1 MTEDDQLHLEIVVQR
16 RVRKGEDGKAPV
28 KSPEADR
35 AAAAAEQKP
44 EQSRRS
50 AADGGRVGQ
59 SASHGGRSG
68 AHRRHYADY
77 GTLNLG
83 TIEDPPADKTE
94 RVQIP
99 ASASYGENQRAFF
112 DKYDAVLKRNYATRN
127 RSKVTKILMVAA
139 IALIVFTAMI
149 VTLIK
154 NERDEEGKI
163 LEPVVETIPV
173 VPMDLGQEPIAENQN
188 D

>member
-50 AADGGRVGQ
+50 ASDGGRVGQ

-94 RVQIP
+94 RAQIP

-139 IALIVFTAMI
+139 IALVLLTVLIV
-149 VTLIK
+149 LYIK
-154 NERDEEGKI
+154 NENEKEEQI
-163 LEPVVETIPV
+163 AEPIVETVPVVT
-173 VPMDLGQEPIAENQN
+173 MDLGKDPVVDVPA